1 MRKRQKNKKMTQN
14 DSKMTNQMTAPNRN
28 HRKMQNHM
36 TKNDKKYIQQPS
48 DFAGKIFINFIEYTA
63 YKLHVNCTETT
74 DVI

>member
-1 MRKRQKNKKMTQN
+1 
-14 DSKMTNQMTAPNRN
+14 
-28 HRKMQNHM
+28 MQNHM

-74 DVI
+74 DVIWAYMHAVVRGMEACFQRVP